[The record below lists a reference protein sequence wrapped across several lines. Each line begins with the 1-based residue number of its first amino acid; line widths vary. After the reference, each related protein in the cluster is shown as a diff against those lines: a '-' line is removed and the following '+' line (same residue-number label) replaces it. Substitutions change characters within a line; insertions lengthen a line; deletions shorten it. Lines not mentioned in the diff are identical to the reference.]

1 MNPKFHL
8 PLSILIPSLPS
19 ENLQMIHNRTPPP
32 AILLRKPHRRTR
44 PQIPLRIDAL
54 QPDRLIP
61 HPISLALTKIPAAL
75 ANHRPIIPRIPL
87 SLPAPESRHLVLIAQ
102 RTLNPM
108 SVQIPPR
115 PDVHEANDVAAS
127 DGGAGVADG
136 GVVSLADLPEA
147 VGGAVVFDGGDELLA
162 GAGLELAVVGEE
174 VVFGAGFDVG

>member
-1 MNPKFHL
+1 
-8 PLSILIPSLPS
+8 
-19 ENLQMIHNRTPPP
+19 
-32 AILLRKPHRRTR
+32 
-44 PQIPLRIDAL
+44 
-54 QPDRLIP
+54 
-61 HPISLALTKIPAAL
+61 
-75 ANHRPIIPRIPL
+75 
-87 SLPAPESRHLVLIAQ
+87 
-102 RTLNPM
+102 M

-174 VVFGAGFDVG
+174 EYLEPDSMWVSLMAELQVTSFSSEAYDAAADRRIAERNERAVCFIVILESLVESSPAVKVVVVLCCGLRYSILDGEKGGT